1 MSSQPPVSPAAA
13 APAAAP
19 AARRRALIGI
29 TAAAL
34 LAGGAWAAWWS
45 LVARHSES
53 TDNAYVQ
60 ARVVQ
65 VTAQTGGTVV
75 AIEADDTDHVRA
87 GQRLLKLDPTDAK
100 LALEQAQA
108 QLAQTVRE
116 VRQIHSGSDA
126 LAAQITL
133 REAELKRLQAD
144 MARAQADVDRRAGL
158 VDSGAVGREEFQH
171 ATAQLAAA
179 RSAVDSA
186 RAALATAREQQ
197 RGSGM
202 LVEGGPIESL
212 PQVQRAAAKVRE
224 AWIALRR
231 TELPAP
237 LEGHVARR
245 SVQLGQRLQA
255 GAPVMSVVDLAGVW
269 VDANFKEGQLR
280 NLRLGQ
286 PAELVADVY
295 GSKVVYHGR
304 VAGLGAGT
312 GAAFS
317 LLPAQNATGN
327 WIKVVQRVPVR
338 IELDP
343 KEIAAHPLRVG
354 LSMNVTVDVE
364 KQDGALLAP
373 VSAARADHTDVYDG
387 LDREAEADVQ
397 RIIAA
402 NRGAALPG
410 VAASR
415 PAARP
420 LTLAPAASPLAGVSR
435 SPSA

>member
-1 MSSQPPVSPAAA
+1 MSSQPPVSSAAA
-13 APAAAP
+13 ASAPAAAP

-29 TAAAL
+29 TAAAV
-34 LAGGAWAAWWS
+34 LAGGAWATWS
-45 LVARHSES
+45 LLSGHSER

-133 REAELKRLQAD
+133 REAELKRLQSD

-179 RSAVDSA
+179 RSAVESA

-202 LVEGGPIESL
+202 LVEGGPIETL

-237 LEGHVARR
+237 LDGHVARR

-295 GSKVVYHGR
+295 GSQVVYHGR
-304 VAGLGAGT
+304 VVGLGAGT

-343 KEIAAHPLRVG
+343 KEVAAHPLRVG
-354 LSMNVTVDVE
+354 LSMTVTVDVAR
-364 KQDGALLAP
+364 QDGAVLAP
-373 VSAARADHTDVYDG
+373 ASAPARPEDRTHVYDDQ
-387 LDREAEADVQ
+387 DREAEADVQ

-402 NRGAALPG
+402 HRGAALPG

-420 LTLAPAASPLAGVSR
+420 LTLAPVLLPAR
-435 SPSA
+435 SPRA

>member
-1 MSSQPPVSPAAA
+1 MRCRLLLPAVFSLLWSPALFA
-13 APAAAP
+13 APIAKPVEWTSGGDTFAGVLVYDDAVKQP
-19 AARRRALIGI
+19 RPGLVMVPNWKGVNDSAIEKAR
-29 TAAAL
+29 
-34 LAGGAWAAWWS
+34 
-45 LVARHSES
+45 LVAG
-53 TDNAYVQ
+53 DDYV
-60 ARVVQ
+60 V
-65 VTAQTGGTVV
+65 
-75 AIEADDTDHVRA
+75 
-87 GQRLLKLDPTDAK
+87 
-100 LALEQAQA
+100 
-108 QLAQTVRE
+108 
-116 VRQIHSGSDA
+116 
-126 LAAQITL
+126 
-133 REAELKRLQAD
+133 
-144 MARAQADVDRRAGL
+144 
-158 VDSGAVGREEFQH
+158 
-171 ATAQLAAA
+171 
-179 RSAVDSA
+179 
-186 RAALATAREQQ
+186 
-197 RGSGM
+197 
-202 LVEGGPIESL
+202 
-212 PQVQRAAAKVRE
+212 
-224 AWIALRR
+224 
-231 TELPAP
+231 
-237 LEGHVARR
+237 
-245 SVQLGQRLQA
+245 
-255 GAPVMSVVDLAGVW
+255 
-269 VDANFKEGQLR
+269 
-280 NLRLGQ
+280 
-286 PAELVADVY
+286 LVADVY